1 MKKQLAKFMSTIVL
15 LIKAALYGC
24 LWLTF
29 MLVFSINPTNFALLN
44 PSRTMAVISITF
56 MFTLFMMTQIYGKFD
71 IGRKKSKPIIYAVFL
86 ATMITDVVSYGMNII
101 MKTITPDMNPF
112 QWLDV
117 FLLFSVMAVHLIEI
131 MIFTYA
137 GNEIFFMIIPPEKCI
152 IITRWESDLEKLSNG
167 LHKYKK
173 QYRVSRVVDYRR
185 TDLEEI
191 LLRMDTAILYDL
203 PLEIRDYLVNFCY
216 EHLINIYLNPEI
228 PDVVENLAEHYLL
241 DDISMLHTQ
250 VQGLTYEQR
259 FVKRTFDLVFS
270 SLAIVFLSP
279 IFLIVSI
286 LIFLDDG
293 GPIFF
298 LQRRATR
305 DGEVFKV
312 IKFRTMKVHSGN
324 KSAEE
329 NDDRITKIGHK
340 LRKYRIDE
348 LPQIFNIFFGD
359 MSFVGPRPEMME
371 NVWNYTEEMPEF
383 KYRLRVKAG
392 LTGLAQVVGKYNT
405 SPKDKLILDMM
416 YIERFSIWRDIKLIF
431 QTLIVFLKKDSTE
444 GFNKKSTHVY
454 VVEETPYKYR
464 LEE

>member
-1 MKKQLAKFMSTIVL
+1 M
-15 LIKAALYGC
+15 
-24 LWLTF
+24 
-29 MLVFSINPTNFALLN
+29 FSINPSNFALLV
-44 PSRTMAVISITF
+44 PSRTMAVVIITF
-56 MFTLFMMTQIYGKFD
+56 MFTLFMMTRIYGKFD
-71 IGRKKSKPIIYAVFL
+71 IGRRKSKPIIYSLFL
-86 ATMITDVVSYGMNII
+86 ATMITDVVTYGMVLI
-101 MKTITPDMNPF
+101 MKTIEPDMNPF
-112 QWLDV
+112 QWMDV
-117 FLLFSVMAVHLIEI
+117 FLLVATMAAHLLTII
-131 MIFTYA
+131 IFTYV

-152 IITRWESDLEKLSNG
+152 IITKWNSDLEKISAG
-167 LHKYKK
+167 LQKYKK

-203 PLEIRDYLVNFCY
+203 PLETRDYLVNFCY

-241 DDISMLHTQ
+241 DDVSMLHTQ

-259 FVKRTFDLVFS
+259 FVKRTFDIVFS
-270 SLAIVFLSP
+270 ALAIIVLMP
-279 IFLIVSI
+279 VLVVVAVLIRM
-286 LIFLDDG
+286 DDG

-298 LQRRATR
+298 LQQRATR
-305 DGEVFKV
+305 DGRIFKV
-312 IKFRTMKVHSGN
+312 IKFRTMKVHSKN
-324 KSAEE
+324 KSAVE
-329 NDDRITKIGHK
+329 NDNRITKIGHV

-359 MSFVGPRPEMME
+359 MSFVGPRPEMLE
-371 NVWNYTEEMPEF
+371 NVWSYTEEMPEF

-444 GFNKKSTHVY
+444 GFNKKNKHIY
-454 VVEETPYKYR
+454 VVEETPWEYR
-464 LEE
+464 IEE

>member
-24 LWLTF
+24 LWASF
-29 MLVFSINPTNFALLN
+29 MLMFSLNDSNFALLR
-44 PSRTMAVISITF
+44 PSRTMAVVSITF
-56 MFTLFMMTQIYGKFD
+56 VFSLFMMTRIYGKFD
-71 IGRKKSKPIIYAVFL
+71 IGRRKSKPIIYSVFL
-86 ATMITDVVSYGMNII
+86 ATMITDVATYGMVII
-101 MKTITPDMNPF
+101 MKTIDPNVNSF
-112 QWLDV
+112 QWMDV
-117 FLLFSVMAVHLIEI
+117 LLLVAVLAMHLLII
-131 MIFTYA
+131 IIFAYV

-152 IITRWESDLEKLSNG
+152 IITKWNSDLEKISVG
-167 LHKYKK
+167 LQKYKK

-185 TDLEEI
+185 TDLEDI
-191 LLRMDTAILYDL
+191 LIRMDTAILYDL
-203 PLEIRDYLVNFCY
+203 PLETRDYLVNFCY

-241 DDISMLHTQ
+241 DDVSMLHTQ

-270 SLAIVFLSP
+270 TLAIIVLLP
-279 IFLIVSI
+279 VLIVVAV
-286 LIFLDDG
+286 LIRMDDG

-298 LQRRATR
+298 LQQRATR
-305 DGEVFKV
+305 DGKIFKV
-312 IKFRTMKVHSGN
+312 IKFRTMKVHSQN
-324 KSAEE
+324 KSAVE

-348 LPQIFNIFFGD
+348 LPQIFNIFRGD
-359 MSFVGPRPEMME
+359 MSFVGPRPEMLE

-444 GFNKKSTHVY
+444 GFEKKHKKIY
-454 VVEETPYKYR
+454 VVEETPWEYR
-464 LEE
+464 IKE

>member
-24 LWLTF
+24 LWATF
-29 MLVFSINPTNFALLN
+29 MLIFSINNSNFALLR
-44 PSRTMAVISITF
+44 PSRTMAVVTITF
-56 MFTLFMMTQIYGKFD
+56 IFTLFMMTRIYGKFD
-71 IGRKKSKPIIYAVFL
+71 IGRRKSKPIIYSVFL
-86 ATMITDVVSYGMNII
+86 ATMITDVVAYGMNII
-101 MKTITPDMNPF
+101 MKTIDPNVNSF

-117 FLLFSVMAVHLIEI
+117 LLLMATMTAHLLTII
-131 MIFTYA
+131 IFAYV
-137 GNEIFFMIIPPEKCI
+137 GNEIYFMIVPPEKCI
-152 IITRWESDLEKLSNG
+152 IITKWNSDLEKISVG
-167 LHKYKK
+167 LQKYKK

-185 TDLEEI
+185 TDLEDI
-191 LLRMDTAILYDL
+191 LIRMDTAILYDL
-203 PLEIRDYLVNFCY
+203 PLEVRDYLVNFCY

-241 DDISMLHTQ
+241 DDVSMLHTQ

-259 FVKRTFDLVFS
+259 FIKRTFDIVFS
-270 SLAIVFLSP
+270 ALAIIVLLP
-279 IFLIVSI
+279 VLVVVAVLIRM
-286 LIFLDDG
+286 DDG

-298 LQRRATR
+298 LQQRATR
-305 DGEVFKV
+305 NGRIFKV
-312 IKFRTMKVHSGN
+312 IKFRTMKVHAGN
-324 KSAEE
+324 RSATE
-329 NDDRITKIGHK
+329 NDDRITKIGHT

-348 LPQIFNIFFGD
+348 LPQIFNIFLGD
-359 MSFVGPRPEMME
+359 MSFVGPRPEMLE

-444 GFNKKSTHVY
+444 GFDKKHKKIY
-454 VVEETPYKYR
+454 VVEETPWEYR
-464 LEE
+464 IEE